1 MKNPLVRYEQVW
13 RLLIV
18 SLLIVTAILNP
29 IPVAAQSSGEIT
41 VAPPD
46 LTAYPELT
54 TTFRAIDPEGNFI
67 KEIRPAEL
75 RVEENNA
82 VITDYSLEMINT
94 GVRFIVAVNEGP
106 TLANRYSGVSRF
118 DRIKTAL
125 FNWIAKNAEET
136 SNEFSL
142 IANQGPLPLIA
153 TDPASWK
160 SALEAYQPDL
170 RAATPGM
177 ASLSTAIDAALVENP
192 ENQKTSVILFV
203 TPMPTD
209 TQFTGMEDLLTRARE
224 NGVRVMI
231 WLIGPQDYNGTEG
244 ALRLQQYA
252 ESTGGRYALF
262 SGSEELPDLSVW
274 LDPFSYLYQLS
285 YQTKANVS
293 GDYSLVLH
301 LKRGEVSLD
310 STPVSFTLNVLPP
323 NPIFLAPPV
332 EISRT
337 WTETKKKSDSVLT
350 PSSIQVEILVEFPDG
365 LERDLTASRL
375 FVDGKLMDENNS
387 APFTTFT
394 WDLTSITTSGTHSLQ
409 VTIEDIAG
417 LKGRTI
423 QIPVQVNVEEL
434 KLTLWERLTQNL
446 TAGNIVAVVILLL
459 VLVTAL
465 IVLIRRIQRRVKK
478 RPSRQPVDPLLQ
490 PVPIEGDYTLAPV
503 RKVESVKW
511 PTIRGI
517 GLTPARL
524 LQKRSASPP
533 EVSYL
538 VEIPLGNEEII
549 IGSDPKKADY
559 VLTHPSISPRHG
571 RIFRD
576 ADGEFHIADAGSTT
590 GTWVNYA
597 PVSTRGVRLEH
608 GDLVH
613 FGRLAYL
620 FEVHGARPKRIQVL
634 PYKED

>member
-1 MKNPLVRYEQVW
+1 MTNPLNRFQNIW
-13 RLLIV
+13 RSLVVSVLIA
-18 SLLIVTAILNP
+18 SAILNP
-29 IPVAAQSSGEIT
+29 VPVTAQSGGEIT
-41 VAPPD
+41 VMTPD
-46 LTAYPELT
+46 LTAYPEIT
-54 TTFRAIDPEGNFI
+54 TTFRAIDPDGNFI

-106 TLANRYSGVSRF
+106 TLANRYSGTSRF

-125 FNWIAKNAEET
+125 FNWIAKNPEET
-136 SNEFSL
+136 ANEFSL
-142 IANQGPLPLIA
+142 IGNQGTLPLIA
-153 TDPASWK
+153 TDPVSWK

-177 ASLSTAIDAALVENP
+177 ASLSSAMDAALVENP
-192 ENQKTSVILFV
+192 ENQKTSVVLFI

-209 TQFTGMEDLLTRARE
+209 TQFTGMEDLFTRARE
-224 NGVRVMI
+224 NGIRVMI
-231 WLIGPQDYNGTEG
+231 WLIGPQDYSGTEG

-252 ESTGGRYALF
+252 ESTRGRFTLF
-262 SGSEELPDLSVW
+262 SGSEELPDLSTW
-274 LDPFSYLYQLS
+274 LDPFSYLYRLS
-285 YQTKANVS
+285 YHTPANVS

-310 STPVSFTLNVLPP
+310 STPVSFTLKVLPP

-337 WTETKKKSDSVLT
+337 WTETQKKSEAVLT
-350 PSSIQVEILVEFPDG
+350 PNSIQLEILIEFPDG

-375 FVDGKLMDENNS
+375 FVDGRLVDENDS
-387 APFTTFT
+387 PPFTTFT
-394 WDLTSITTSGTHSLQ
+394 WDVTSLTTSGSHSLQ
-409 VTIEDIAG
+409 VTVEDVAG
-417 LKGRTI
+417 LKGQTI
-423 QIPVQVNVEEL
+423 QIPIQVKVEEL

-446 TAGNIVAVVILLL
+446 TVGNAVAVVILLL

-465 IVLIRRIQRRVKK
+465 IVLIRRIRRRATK
-478 RPSRQPVDPLLQ
+478 RPPSKPVDPLLQ
-490 PVPIEGDYTLAPV
+490 PVPIEGEITLAPV

-511 PTIRGI
+511 PTIRGF
-517 GLTPARL
+517 GLAPARL

-549 IGSDPKKADY
+549 IGSDPRKADY
-559 VLTHPSISPRHG
+559 VRTHPSISPRHG

-576 ADGEFHIADAGSTT
+576 ADGDFHIADAGSTT

-613 FGRLAYL
+613 FGRLAYV
-620 FEVHGARPKRIQVL
+620 FEVHGARPKRVQVL